1 MLGVFFEN
9 IDSMRCNEKAD
20 KRFSLCGLS
29 ASAVKSSWR
38 ICPSGTIS
46 TMSLA
51 DLLFGR
57 PLASKEERAEKIG
70 PAAGIPI
77 FGLDALSS
85 AAYGPEAALTLLIP
99 LGAAGV
105 SHILPVTFSII
116 ALLAILYFSYRQT
129 IAAYPGGGGSYT
141 VAKEN
146 IGEGAGLLAASALMI
161 DYVLTAAVGISA
173 GVGALVSAV
182 PSLQPHM
189 LGLCLAILA
198 IVTLVNLRGLKEA
211 GAAFM
216 IPTYLFVG
224 CLFIMIGL
232 GVAKALAAGGHPK
245 PLEPMPAMPPATTI
259 VSFWLMLKVFSSG
272 CAAMTGV
279 EAVSNGVKAFREPT
293 APNAQKTLT
302 VIILILMALLAG
314 IAYLASA
321 YGIGATDPNRNYE
334 SVLSMLL
341 RAIAGKGAFYYVSI
355 GSILLVLSLSAN
367 TAFADFPR
375 LCRIIASDGYLP
387 HSFASTGRR
396 LVYSNGIYVLAILTG
411 SLLTLFGGVTDR
423 LIPLYAVGAF
433 MAFTLS
439 QAGMV
444 RHWLRERGGWHNI
457 FFNGLGALATAIT
470 TLVVLAAK
478 FMEGAWVTVL
488 LIPTMLAVMIWVRRH
503 YRAANAEVRTAAPA
517 DFTRMQAPI
526 VVTPISGWNLVTQK
540 ALRFAYTLSH
550 EVYAVHIA
558 TGDSE
563 DEFCRNWAKYADA
576 PARAAGLPPPE
587 LVVIES
593 PYRMLLSPILDFVLE
608 MEKKNPDRQVAVLLP
623 EMVERHWFHYF
634 LHNQRA
640 EILKTWLLLKGNQ
653 RIVVVSVPWYLQA

>member
-1 MLGVFFEN
+1 
-9 IDSMRCNEKAD
+9 
-20 KRFSLCGLS
+20 
-29 ASAVKSSWR
+29 
-38 ICPSGTIS
+38 
-46 TMSLA
+46 MSLS

-57 PLASKEERAEKIG
+57 PLASSEDRAEKIG

-105 SHILPVTFSII
+105 AYILPITFSIL

-141 VAKEN
+141 VAREN
-146 IGEGAGLLAASALMI
+146 IGAGAGLLAASALMI

-182 PSLQPHM
+182 PSLHRHT
-189 LGLCLAILA
+189 LGLCLAILL
-198 IVTLVNLRGLKEA
+198 IVTIVNLRGVREA
-211 GAAFM
+211 GVAFM

-224 CLFIMIGL
+224 CLFLMIGI
-232 GVAKALAAGGHPK
+232 GVVKALAAGGHPS
-245 PLEPMPAMPPATTI
+245 PVEPVPHLPAATAM
-259 VSFWLMLKVFSSG
+259 VSFWLLLKVFSSG

-302 VIILILMALLAG
+302 VIIIILMVLLAG

-321 YGIGATDPNRNYE
+321 YGIGATDPDKNYE

-375 LCRIIASDGYLP
+375 LCRIIAHDSYLP
-387 HSFASTGRR
+387 RSFASTGRR
-396 LVYSNGIYVLAILTG
+396 LVYANGIYILAFLTAG
-411 SLLTLFGGVTDR
+411 LLALFGGVTDR

-433 MAFTLS
+433 LAFTLS

-444 RHWLRERGGWHNI
+444 RHWKRVGGAWHNMAI
-457 FFNGLGALATAIT
+457 NALGAFATGVT
-470 TLVVLAAK
+470 TVVVLSAK
-478 FMEGAWVTVL
+478 FLEGAWVTVL
-488 LIPTMLAVMIWVRRH
+488 LIPIMLAVMTWVRRH
-503 YRAANAEVRTAAPA
+503 YREVGAELATEEPA
-517 DFTRMQAPI
+517 DFKNIHNPI
-526 VVTPISGWNLVTQK
+526 VIVPVASWSVVTRK
-540 ALRFAYTLSH
+540 ALRFAYALSR
-550 EVYAVHIA
+550 EVYALHISA
-558 TGDSE
+558 GDE
-563 DEFCRNWAKYADA
+563 TENAFCKDWYRFADE
-576 PARAAGLPPPE
+576 PARAAGFPPPE

-593 PYRMLLSPILDFVLE
+593 PYRYVLTPILNYVLE
-608 MEKKNPDRQVAVLLP
+608 VETKNPTRQIAVLLP
-623 EMVERHWFHYF
+623 EMVEHHWFHYL

-653 RIVVVSVPWYLQA
+653 RIVLVNVPWYLKA